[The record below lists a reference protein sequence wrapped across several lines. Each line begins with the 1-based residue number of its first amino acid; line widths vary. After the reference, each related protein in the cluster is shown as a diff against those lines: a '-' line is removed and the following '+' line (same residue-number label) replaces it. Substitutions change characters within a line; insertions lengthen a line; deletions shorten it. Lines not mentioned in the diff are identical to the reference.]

1 MASPRKAP
9 RYTAAEQQ
17 SDALAAD
24 LTAAA
29 AAPGD
34 AAFSDEP
41 TADALCPCCG
51 ELLAWHEQPCPAP
64 GAPAEAA
71 PASSGSGV
79 IMRASARTFAYDIG
93 QPVQPETQDRAY
105 AIIWR
110 GQLKERH
117 PETGWIHRVNVYRL
131 NDGYWDCYR
140 EEELQVA

>member
-24 LTAAA
+24 LSATA
-29 AAPGD
+29 AAPGE

-41 TADALCPCCG
+41 AADCCPCCG
-51 ELLAWHEQPCPAP
+51 ELLAWHEQPCPLP
-64 GAPAEAA
+64 GTAAETAPAA
-71 PASSGSGV
+71 GGV
-79 IMRASARTFAYDIG
+79 FMRASAATFAFDLG
-93 QPVQPETQDRAY
+93 QPVQPETQNRAY

-131 NDGYWDCYR
+131 NDGFWDCYR

>member
-1 MASPRKAP
+1 MATTRKAP

-17 SDALAAD
+17 PDTLAAD
-24 LTAAA
+24 LSDAATA
-29 AAPGD
+29 PDD
-34 AAFSDEP
+34 AAFADAA
-41 TADALCPCCG
+41 TADSLCPCCG
-51 ELLAWHEQPCPAP
+51 ELLAWHEQPCPLPGTAAP
-64 GAPAEAA
+64 EAA
-71 PASSGSGV
+71 PAGGV
-79 IMRASARTFAYDIG
+79 FMRASAATFAYDIG
-93 QPVQPETQDRAY
+93 QPVQPETQNRAY